1 MSKHDIVAT
10 IPARLV
16 DPLIF
21 IAEYSQTHKV
31 RVDANGRVSC
41 GKNKENIDTILYY
54 YHLDYD
60 MTKTALMSIGVRT
73 TIPKFSA
80 SQLKGALNVYV
91 AAEQVKQRDQ
101 LLTSLVFDGSSYDG
115 LDTWLMAVTGAVN
128 PLDKYAMQHFFW
140 QVKRKM
146 YNKDVVYHLLP
157 ILFGEQGGGKSKAIE
172 KLIAP
177 LKELTL
183 TFNPP
188 EIIDERNF
196 QALSENYIN
205 VFDEMSGIE
214 TRTDI
219 ENFKKNISLPML
231 SYRPLHTN
239 TNKLVKQNCTFIG
252 SSNKTISQIIND
264 PTGMRRM
271 WQIKC
276 LPQSELQKN
285 WDAINSIDATKLWRS
300 IDENLERGYGEDQ
313 RAQLAQ
319 AQKETMNKGE
329 IATFIE
335 ECDVLPITEADGVYI
350 PVKGVYSL
358 YKNWRETDWK
368 DSRPLSLQYL
378 PSHLETLGVHRKS
391 KLIAGKKAV
400 CMLVSP
406 QCVVRIDKLGKINT
420 EPRFS
425 NIADFT
431 RGAV

>member
-1 MSKHDIVAT
+1 MSQHDKVAT
-10 IPARLV
+10 ISARLV

-21 IAEYSQTHKV
+21 IQEYSLEHGLT
-31 RVDANGRVSC
+31 VDANGRVSC
-41 GKNKENIDTILYY
+41 GKNKESIDTILYY

-60 MTKTALMSIGVRT
+60 KTKTALMSVGVRT
-73 TIPKFSA
+73 TIPKFSS

-91 AAEQVKQRDQ
+91 AQEQIAQREQ
-101 LLTSLVFDGSSYDG
+101 LLASLVYDNSTYNG
-115 LDTWLMAVTGAVN
+115 IDIWLMAVTGQVD
-128 PLDKYAMQHFFW
+128 PLDKYALQHFFW

-146 YNKDVVYHLLP
+146 YNKEVIYHLLP

-172 KLIAP
+172 KLIMP
-177 LKELTL
+177 LKQLTL

-188 EIIDERNF
+188 EIIDERNY

-276 LPQSELQKN
+276 LPQTELQKN
-285 WDAINSIDATKLWRS
+285 WDAINSIDAVKIWKS
-300 IDENLERGYGEDQ
+300 IDENLDKGYGEDQ
-313 RAQLAQ
+313 RAALAA

-335 ECDVLPITEADGVYI
+335 EKDIMPGEDGGVY
-350 PVKGVYSL
+350 VSAKDVYKM
-358 YKNWRETDWK
+358 YKVWRETDWK
-368 DSRPLSLQYL
+368 DSKPLSLQYL
-378 PSHLETLGVHRKS
+378 PSHLETLGVERKN
-391 KLIAGKKAV
+391 KLINGKKTVCFLVSTTCAAAIGKIYDAGKANRTLALFPGSAV
-400 CMLVSP
+400 
-406 QCVVRIDKLGKINT
+406 
-420 EPRFS
+420 
-425 NIADFT
+425 
-431 RGAV
+431 